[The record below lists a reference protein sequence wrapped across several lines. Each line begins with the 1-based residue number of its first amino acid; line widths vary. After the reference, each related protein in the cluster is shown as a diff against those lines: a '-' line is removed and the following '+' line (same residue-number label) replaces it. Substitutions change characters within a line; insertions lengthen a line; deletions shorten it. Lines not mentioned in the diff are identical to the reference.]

1 MTVPAGRKIRVLIV
15 DDHALFRRGLEMV
28 LAAEPGIDV
37 VGARNAGL
45 WPIVMDPFGFQP
57 DADYAR
63 VTSLFDVAALI
74 VSG

>member
-1 MTVPAGRKIRVLIV
+1 MSPHRFEAMGVDAGDAWYLGDMPA
-15 DDHALFRRGLEMV
+15 
-28 LAAEPGIDV
+28 IDV

-63 VTSLFDVAALI
+63 VASLFDVAAL
-74 VSG
+74 VSSS